1 MITKEKE
8 EIQKGEVKRTLWQW
22 GWSQACAPGR
32 IATGWGARKRYGGG
46 QSTNEGVGQEGG
58 RNGRVEQFWGMRLE
72 AWRWLE
78 MASPE
83 KHMSA
88 NMDRV

>member
-58 RNGRVEQFWGMRLE
+58 RNGRVE
-72 AWRWLE
+72 AWRWLDLGYPG
-78 MASPE
+78 S
-83 KHMSA
+83 
-88 NMDRV
+88 